1 MLRMIPTQKRFPLF
15 YLLIFSTRLIRHNL
29 TQTAE
34 ALLLNLQLLIY
45 PKHIILACRMLLCQ
59 SPGIIK
65 LIEIIY
71 KYSLTYLIAVVH
83 SFLLFSLI
91 IPLLNFDIELLI

>member
-29 TQTAE
+29 AQTSE

-45 PKHIILACRMLLCQ
+45 P
-59 SPGIIK
+59 K

-83 SFLLFSLI
+83 SFLLFFLI

>member
-29 TQTAE
+29 AQTSE

-45 PKHIILACRMLLCQ
+45 P
-59 SPGIIK
+59 K

-91 IPLLNFDIELLI
+91 IPLLNFNIELLI

>member
-1 MLRMIPTQKRFPLF
+1 VLRMIPTQKRFPLF

-29 TQTAE
+29 AQTSE

-45 PKHIILACRMLLCQ
+45 P
-59 SPGIIK
+59 K

-83 SFLLFSLI
+83 SFLLFFLI

>member
-1 MLRMIPTQKRFPLF
+1 VLRMIPTQKRFPLF

-29 TQTAE
+29 AQTSE

-45 PKHIILACRMLLCQ
+45 P
-59 SPGIIK
+59 K